1 VVESPSGS
9 FREHPWNTLQWVQLL
24 TLISNMLFA
33 WIQMMVLPTKIRAN
47 LVKTAYRIWNHSRF
61 EFMSILSSK
70 ILNTDDQNYCISI
83 FPVLIALSLK
93 KSSQKVIEMGRFC
106 TKKFTIISDVLRLET
121 VKELRRKL
129 QNTIRIEKFDF

>member
-1 VVESPSGS
+1 
-9 FREHPWNTLQWVQLL
+9 
-24 TLISNMLFA
+24 
-33 WIQMMVLPTKIRAN
+33 
-47 LVKTAYRIWNHSRF
+47 
-61 EFMSILSSK
+61 MSILSSK